1 MAWGR
6 GHPEIHMTIAT
17 SPFVLLHLLL
27 LFSLPLHS
35 FRENVREKNDC
46 GAAPGKKVLPERYP
60 LSCISYTNINTYV
73 LYIHM
78 SFIYIYTYIYICT
91 FQHSQHTI

>member
-6 GHPEIHMTIAT
+6 GYPEIHMAIAT

-35 FRENVREKNDC
+35 FRENVGEKNDC

-60 LSCISYTNINTYV
+60 LSCISYIYININTYV

-78 SFIYIYTYIYICT
+78 SFIYIYIHIHMYI
-91 FQHSQHTI
+91 STIST